1 MRLRTLIAGGLLGAV
16 AAYLLDP
23 TNGRERRRYL
33 RELVEERVGAV
44 RPSMGSRPSLRAT
57 PEVANLAPMSHDPN
71 AAVGGSPSD
80 AVVTDR
86 IMSTVMGAPDVPT
99 DRLALDVVDGVV
111 TLRGELD
118 SSEEIDDIGARIAN
132 VDGVVEVKALVHLPG
147 EPAPNKASALRASRE
162 AEDGTSSSTGS
173 AA

>member
-1 MRLRTLIAGGLLGAV
+1 MIAGGLLGAI

-23 TNGRERRRYL
+23 TNGSQRRRYL
-33 RELVEERVGAV
+33 RELVEERLAAV
-44 RPSMGSRPSLRAT
+44 RPSMGSRPSPAST
-57 PEVANLAPMSHDPN
+57 PEVANLAPMSHAPN
-71 AAVGGSPSD
+71 AAVGGSSQD
-80 AVVTDR
+80 AVITDR
-86 IMSTVMGAPDVPT
+86 IMSSVMGAPDVPT
-99 DRLALDVVDGVV
+99 DRLALDVVDGIV

-118 SSEEIDDIGARIAN
+118 SSEEIDDLGTRIAN

-162 AEDGTSSSTGS
+162 AGEDTGSSSGS